1 MGDFLAELFDQFDPE
16 EQARIRAAEDS
27 IGGILAQG
35 GAAVR
40 DRQLAAGSTVLTDWV
55 LEPEDDARADAAGV
69 VFAAYVNALWH
80 QTDPG
85 RSESIQEFGAK
96 VDKLVAP
103 VLARYGREGEGN
115 IAELREKCWRSVQ
128 LLLQRST
135 LSEAS
140 GAAEH
145 GNMGSAELGD
155 DLLISVKPWAILD
168 FVEPWGT
175 RRRRYADLNATY
187 TRRRKNGPDAEG
199 VENLLRSARGWAEPL
214 LRGLVSEAQDVFDL
228 KQRVVKQS
236 FDKFIAEDS
245 YFWKRYHEFAS
256 ALWEEGRPSLDDHA
270 IVAMAERATSA
281 ASQAEAVVTGSLAE
295 GRCGDPARLAGIPS
309 QESAEEAM
317 ADLADLPEQSR
328 NRIEFIR
335 AQAELDL
342 GGSQPTE
349 EKATGYVLRVF
360 TTILEEA
367 LKAARKEGWPAE
379 RLRCFLEK
387 HREAEI
393 DDAYYSRHPAGLDP
407 EAQERYLAFDRRR
420 GFGDRSLGS
429 LKGTFRGRVLQRI
442 SSSPEW
448 KGYLQNSS
456 EIGRAHV

>member
-1 MGDFLAELFDQFDPE
+1 
-16 EQARIRAAEDS
+16 
-27 IGGILAQG
+27 
-35 GAAVR
+35 
-40 DRQLAAGSTVLTDWV
+40 
-55 LEPEDDARADAAGV
+55 
-69 VFAAYVNALWH
+69 
-80 QTDPG
+80 
-85 RSESIQEFGAK
+85 
-96 VDKLVAP
+96 
-103 VLARYGREGEGN
+103 
-115 IAELREKCWRSVQ
+115 
-128 LLLQRST
+128 
-135 LSEAS
+135 
-140 GAAEH
+140 
-145 GNMGSAELGD
+145 
-155 DLLISVKPWAILD
+155 
-168 FVEPWGT
+168 
-175 RRRRYADLNATY
+175 
-187 TRRRKNGPDAEG
+187 
-199 VENLLRSARGWAEPL
+199 
-214 LRGLVSEAQDVFDL
+214 
-228 KQRVVKQS
+228 
-236 FDKFIAEDS
+236 
-245 YFWKRYHEFAS
+245 
-256 ALWEEGRPSLDDHA
+256 
-270 IVAMAERATSA
+270 
-281 ASQAEAVVTGSLAE
+281 
-295 GRCGDPARLAGIPS
+295 LAGIPS

-448 KGYLQNSS
+448 KGYLLELKELAHLQAKTAVTGPAPSAPSMPPYWEDPTPAYYFERWPLQALKGPAKGKIKAELAKIHADILENKAGERPEIDGWRRAYNVFASAFEAANLLTEDLIRKTIPEMVADAGTSGRWPLGRFSS
-456 EIGRAHV
+456 IMPSGDSSQRLGQEFLRIPSDGDQRSEVMAITIPN